1 MFSNSKTIE
10 ESSNGIKYCECC
22 FSPPQSLS
30 DLTKVFN
37 MLGWP

>member
-1 MFSNSKTIE
+1 MALNIVNVACLPSQF
-10 ESSNGIKYCECC
+10 
-22 FSPPQSLS
+22 LS